1 MASFASV
8 ATLPSPSCSSSDD
21 DYNDAKPLPP
31 LPASKEIRPPPQ
43 HQHQHQQQP
52 QRRQLERD
60 CNVAMKA
67 ARAGDVDQVLARFAE
82 LRASGTPSV
91 LCYNTLMNAL
101 VEAGHVKD
109 AHDAFGEMLAAGVAP
124 NASSCNILLKL
135 HSWISDDD
143 DDSPYKAILWM
154 REAGVEP
161 DVGTYSTLITGLC
174 RAGRLPE
181 AWGVLECMLEQG
193 CRPMVHTYTPI
204 VQGYCREGRVGEAMD
219 LMATMEA
226 ADCPP
231 NVVTYNVLIRA
242 LCDAAKFKEVKQIL
256 KESRTKDWTPSIV
269 TYNTFMNGLCQK
281 GKAKEALV
289 LLGVMLG
296 KGLDPTDFTLSILL
310 NCLCHASRIS
320 HARFLL
326 ERSTSSR
333 WYAGVVAYDT
343 VMGRLCKMGHWR
355 GVLKLLTDMIKKGV
369 MPNTRTFNIV
379 IRSLCIGRKCSAAK
393 SLVCNQGFAANVVT
407 YNTLIDWFFYH
418 RKRSEVG
425 HLMCDMAAGNIA
437 VDEVT
442 YTIFVVGLCRDGNF
456 AKASSCFLESLENG
470 LSMDLLGVLI
480 NRLAYN
486 GKIPETIRIFQN
498 MRERKGLFLDN
509 SIFDLTI
516 ERFCRAGYCHDKY
529 IHNLNSILDAM
540 LGKQ

>member
-8 ATLPSPSCSSSDD
+8 ATLPFPTCSSSDD
-21 DYNDAKPLPP
+21 DSDDAKPLPP
-31 LPASKEIRPPPQ
+31 LPTSEEICPPQ
-43 HQHQHQQQP
+43 QHQQQP
-52 QRRQLERD
+52 QWRQLERD

-67 ARAGDVDQVLARFAE
+67 LARAGDVDQVLALFAE
-82 LRASGTPSV
+82 LRTSGTPSV
-91 LCYNTLMNAL
+91 LCYNTLLNAL
-101 VEAGHVKD
+101 VEAGHVEEAPKVFD
-109 AHDAFGEMLAAGVAP
+109 EMCASGVRP
-124 NASSCNILLKL
+124 DASSHNIFLKL
-135 HSWISDDD
+135 RSWTTDH
-143 DDSPYKAILWM
+143 DDSPYKVIIRMQELGM
-154 REAGVEP
+154 KV
-161 DVGTYSTLITGLC
+161 DVSTYSTIVTGLC
-174 RAGRLPE
+174 RAGKLLE
-181 AWGVLECMLEQG
+181 AWGLLEWMQEAG

-204 VQGYCREGRVGEAMD
+204 VQGYCREGRVKEAMD

-242 LCDAAKFKEVKQIL
+242 LCDAGQFNEVKQL
-256 KESRTKDWTPSIV
+256 LMESRTKGWTPSIV
-269 TYNTFMNGLCQK
+269 TYNTFMNGLCKK
-281 GKAKEALV
+281 GKAKEALA

-320 HARFLL
+320 HARYLL
-326 ERSTSSR
+326 ERSTSSSR
-333 WYAGVVAYDT
+333 WYAGVVAYNT
-343 VMGRLCKMGHWR
+343 VMGRLCEMGHWR

-369 MPNTRTFNIV
+369 MPNTRTFNIA

-418 RKRSEVG
+418 RTPSEVG
-425 HLMCDMAAGNIA
+425 RLMSDMAAGNIA

-442 YTIFVVGLCRDGNF
+442 YTIFVVRLCRDGNF
-456 AKASSCFLESLENG
+456 AKASSCFLKSLENG

-486 GKIPETIRIFQN
+486 GKITETILIFQN
-498 MRERKGLFLDN
+498 MRERKGFSLDN
-509 SIFDLTI
+509 SVFDLTI

>member
-281 GKAKEALV
+281 
-289 LLGVMLG
+289 
-296 KGLDPTDFTLSILL
+296 
-310 NCLCHASRIS
+310 
-320 HARFLL
+320 
-326 ERSTSSR
+326 
-333 WYAGVVAYDT
+333 
-343 VMGRLCKMGHWR
+343 
-355 GVLKLLTDMIKKGV
+355 DMIKKGV